1 MTRYHRAIRHCRAI
15 CGLALLAA
23 GLLLAAVL
31 AGCGNDGG
39 LPAPTATAAPPAD
52 TPRPTATATANPSAT
67 PAPTQT
73 PSPEPAS
80 HIPPAPDRDLYQL
93 ASELIP
99 GADFAVDR
107 PAPPQVGDRRAFQLV
122 DFRYLELNARD
133 FTLRLVTPR
142 AYWFF
147 EDGLDVKSA
156 DIERAAAQF
165 EDVIYPRVTGA
176 MGQEW
181 IPGIDGDPRLYI
193 LNADLH
199 FMGGYYSPADEH
211 PQSVRP
217 ISNEIEAVYINA
229 ATIAPGTAEYART
242 LAHELQHA
250 IHWRADPSEDT
261 WVNEGLSELAMTIA
275 GLTDYGLLFAGF
287 GPTSLTVWP
296 VSPGSGVNYV
306 SASSFMHYLTEH
318 YGGRDDLRPL
328 LAQPADGI
336 DGVNAYLKSAGYAA
350 RFQDVFRDWAVA
362 RLLDESSGRYSFGGA
377 DVTPPKYQTL
387 RLGEAP
393 EFSLPQYATEYV
405 RLAVPRSVPVR
416 LSFDGADAA
425 PLLPPDA
432 AGANG
437 GCWWSNN
444 GDDINSTLTRAL
456 DLRQARDP
464 VLTYRIWYAIEADWD
479 FAYLQA
485 SADGG
490 ATWQIIETA
499 LTSADDPLNLAYG
512 PGYTGE
518 SGGWQAESVSLA
530 PWAGREILLRF
541 QYVTDAAINDHGLC
555 LRDAAVAGIPPA
567 AAGEWTPAGFFWNA
581 ANRVRQ
587 QFIVQIIHV
596 GDESRVIPLE
606 LDAGNRGEI
615 TLNPGPETRY
625 TVIAVQSLAPATRLP
640 AGYALEL
647 AAAE

>member
-1 MTRYHRAIRHCRAI
+1 MR
-15 CGLALLAA
+15 GLALLAV

-31 AGCGNDGG
+31 AGCGDGG
-39 LPAPTATAAPPAD
+39 GRPAPTAAD
-52 TPRPTATATANPSAT
+52 APRPTATATPPPAET
-67 PAPTQT
+67 PAPN
-73 PSPEPAS
+73 PAT

-93 ASELIP
+93 ARELIP
-99 GADFAVDR
+99 GANFAVDR
-107 PAPPQVGDRRAFQLV
+107 PAPPRVGERRAFQLV
-122 DFRYLELNARD
+122 DFRHLELNSRE

-147 EDGLDVKSA
+147 EEGLAPRRA
-156 DIERAAAQF
+156 DLERAAAQF
-165 EDVIYPRVTGA
+165 EEVIYPRVTGA
-176 MGQEW
+176 LGQEW

-250 IHWRADPSEDT
+250 IHWRADPTEDT
-261 WVNEGLSELAMTIA
+261 WVNEGLSELAITIA
-275 GLTDYGLLFAGF
+275 GLTDYGLLFPGF
-287 GPTSLTVWP
+287 PATSLTVWP

-336 DGVNAYLKSAGYAA
+336 DGVNAYLESAGYDA

-362 RLLDESSGRYSFGGA
+362 RLLDENSGRYSFGGA
-377 DVTPPKYQTL
+377 DVTPPQYQTL
-387 RLGEAP
+387 RLGETP
-393 EFSLPQYATEYV
+393 ELSIPQYATEYV

-425 PLLPPDA
+425 PLLPPDS
-432 AGANG
+432 AGADG

-444 GDDINSTLTRAL
+444 GDDINSTLTRAI
-456 DLRQARDP
+456 DLRPARNP

-479 FAYLQA
+479 YAYLQV

-490 ATWQIIETA
+490 AAWQIHETP
-499 LTSADDPLNLAYG
+499 LTSAADPLNLAYG

-518 SGGWQAESVSLA
+518 SGGWQTESVSLA
-530 PWAGREILLRF
+530 QWAGQEILLRF

-555 LRDAAVAGIPPA
+555 LRDAAVSGIPPA
-567 AAGEWTPAGFFWNA
+567 AAGEWTPDGFFWNA
-581 ANRVRQ
+581 NNLVRQ
-587 QFIVQIIHV
+587 QFIVQVIQV
-596 GDESRVIPLE
+596 GDESRVTSLE
-606 LDAGNRGEI
+606 LDAGNRGEM
-615 TLNPGPETRY
+615 TLHPDPDTRY
-625 TVIAVQSLAPATRLP
+625 TVIAVQSMAPATRLP
-640 AGYALEL
+640 AGYALMLDL
-647 AAAE
+647 AE